1 MIDPTPVVSARWPG
15 RPLERNPIWF
25 FILGASFVGCAVA
38 SFSYLATYPSL
49 RRLAGGL
56 VQFALLLFTMWAPF
70 VFAVALRAPS
80 QQWIAAAKVHA
91 SLYVAFVAVLSLKG
105 RSLGSDFLT
114 MLYFILV
121 IELSLLLIA
130 IEKAPSGAREL
141 ERAPWLGIGL
151 TVALLGGWACGSLF
165 WSVIARL

>member
-1 MIDPTPVVSARWPG
+1 
-15 RPLERNPIWF
+15 
-25 FILGASFVGCAVA
+25 
-38 SFSYLATYPSL
+38 
-49 RRLAGGL
+49 
-56 VQFALLLFTMWAPF
+56 
-70 VFAVALRAPS
+70 
-80 QQWIAAAKVHA
+80 
-91 SLYVAFVAVLSLKG
+91 VAVLSLKG

-130 IEKAPSGAREL
+130 IEKAPPGAREL

-151 TVALLGGWACGSLF
+151 TVALLGGWACGSLI